1 MRLQNGGDYDLVG
14 LRAARDEVD
23 AGVRRS
29 DRLFNEFGGAGAVS
43 VHPVTHGLFKVGFNE
58 RFDNLGMCA
67 FGVVALEVDHIFILG
82 KPEILLLF
90 YFSPQQR
97 PKHSKNLRMRN
108 TGHSRR
114 SFQTDTEISAS
125 SVCVHAANCV
135 KLRFQRA
142 GEKQLFPD
150 TNELKNKKGS
160 VMRLAEA
167 LRERS
172 DLQIRIG
179 QLRERLNANA
189 KVQHGL
195 TPSENPAEL
204 LAELSRAVAKMA
216 ELIERINRTNAN
228 CTIGDETIGALIAMR
243 NWQMKELDILRD
255 FVARASSLVDR
266 YSKSEILIEPTVDVA
281 ALQKEIDEK
290 AKAVR
295 LLDNKIQEANW
306 TTDLL

>member
-1 MRLQNGGDYDLVG
+1 
-14 LRAARDEVD
+14 
-23 AGVRRS
+23 
-29 DRLFNEFGGAGAVS
+29 
-43 VHPVTHGLFKVGFNE
+43 
-58 RFDNLGMCA
+58 
-67 FGVVALEVDHIFILG
+67 
-82 KPEILLLF
+82 
-90 YFSPQQR
+90 
-97 PKHSKNLRMRN
+97 
-108 TGHSRR
+108 
-114 SFQTDTEISAS
+114 
-125 SVCVHAANCV
+125 
-135 KLRFQRA
+135 
-142 GEKQLFPD
+142 
-150 TNELKNKKGS
+150 
-160 VMRLAEA
+160 MRLAEA

-204 LAELSRAVAKMA
+204 LAELSQAVAKMA

-295 LLDNKIQEANW
+295 MLDNKIQEANW